1 MASILVVDD
10 HTDTNEMLC
19 RLLRSYGHTTA
30 SAFTG
35 EGALAM
41 IGFERPELVI
51 LDVMMPGMD
60 GMEVLRLIRRDPA
73 TATVPV
79 ILFSGVA
86 DADFRQHAL
95 QKGANDY
102 WLKGATDLA
111 QLNEMV
117 AKYVPSSAA
126 GLLN

>member
-19 RLLRSYGHTTA
+19 RLLRSYGHKTA

-35 EGALAM
+35 EGALVM
-41 IGFERPELVI
+41 IGVERPELVV

-79 ILFSGVA
+79 IFYSGVS
-86 DADFRQHAL
+86 DPEFRQHAL
-95 QKGANDY
+95 RKGANDY
-102 WLKGATDLA
+102 WVKGALDLSH
-111 QLNEMV
+111 LNEMIARYV
-117 AKYVPSSAA
+117 ASSART
-126 GLLN
+126 LPN